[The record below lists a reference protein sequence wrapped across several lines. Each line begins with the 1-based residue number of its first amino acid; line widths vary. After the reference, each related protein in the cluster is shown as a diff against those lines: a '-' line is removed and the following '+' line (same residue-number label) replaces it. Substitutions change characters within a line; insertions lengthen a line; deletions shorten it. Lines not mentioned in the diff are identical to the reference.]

1 MSAISP
7 TTRRW
12 MSPPPRYDTPH
23 IARDGSSTTLT
34 PYLTLPYILSLTWL
48 AYPIISLLFVALRL
62 AISSGSAQDSVADA
76 KTNLLASCAA
86 AEKAATTAASLPR
99 YMAVGTNK
107 MIAAS
112 INLTMNAARATLVLS
127 LTIMEAIINFVID
140 IYRSTFLCFVE
151 LVVRGG
157 LAILISAVQEINDFL
172 SSTFSTIRTSI
183 QDSIS
188 SINSAIQ
195 TAIDGINDVNPFSDI
210 SAPQFDVPDLSILDN
225 VTLPDSVQQA
235 LTNLNSTLPTVDQI
249 KDTINDFINT
259 PFEELK
265 ADINNTF
272 AGLDYDS
279 QALFVPEQQTL
290 SFCNDMD
297 TSVVDDLGRDLVKI
311 TKIGIILLVVL
322 ALLLLAAHC
331 ALEWYKWR
339 CLQQHLEYTRQ
350 AWVTDPTMNN
360 AVRNGEAPTMRMTNH
375 NLLILAGSQQH
386 PLLTRISNQLAA
398 LLKLTPAQH
407 TNLQWFFH
415 YVFHPPVLAVFLIGF
430 LGLLSVQIQLLAI
443 RPIEDRYSAQVAS
456 SVSDFSNT
464 IATSMNASM
473 YNQSSFYANQINTQ
487 VNSTQTTINDGLFG
501 WVNGTT
507 TTLNT
512 TLNDFYSDVQ
522 NAISTVFN
530 GTVLEDSMQEFI
542 YCLIGSKVEAIE
554 TALTFL
560 HDNLVINIPTMNE
573 SALVL
578 SQQQVDEASA
588 PIAAAAV
595 GDGTDDNQ
603 GLVGKVVARYV
614 ESLKK
619 ERLMFAIFI
628 ALWGLVVVIA
638 ILIILWHSYVK
649 PRLDEKKRTK
659 FKNEHREFAS
669 FVTPYKS
676 DAAPAPAYTDSSTVV
691 TEKNI
696 AGVGAG
702 AGEKTFKPG
711 GFFKFNLRSRTT
723 NRSTTYPHE
732 HHLQHSWDS
741 LLDSTAER
749 DANKSKEESSGP
761 SRLMMNIGKSRK
773 LKAIGSKAG
782 RERFVSD
789 EERARERERE
799 AAAAV
804 AGDDDSNEGGGWM
817 KRLTNAFSFRGKSTG
832 EDESRKNAD
841 DNDSDSWGAT
851 QSSASGLGKR
861 KRPNLTIRTS
871 LSNQAFA
878 KISRNRLPT
887 ASENVPPPSTTRPT
901 AAGARIGLGNQTPTQ
916 QGSQAPRV
924 QNYPPSAWSVSP
936 DSPIPRTPKP
946 PKTLPWLQMQNPAS
960 TAGKRMNRV
969 KSHKPRIYRHRPG
982 SPASPRP
989 VDAQHPAGP
998 GGGGLFSPLSAG
1010 GAGAAGI
1017 RAFPMPAT
1025 PRAAA
1030 TVTPAAQLQT
1040 PFTAQTTQTSQSGV
1054 PSYYYNY
1061 SSSLPHY
1068 AGRESLLPENPFS
1081 DPRKGHGAEGHRRT
1095 SSVPLQNVSSGI
1107 ETTAPLRTRARHGS
1121 VTTPIAPVAGGNLAP
1136 SKPGE
1141 VEDPFRTP
1149 FDDDARVIPENWP
1162 QPPTSK
1168 GNIGAGVGP
1177 RNPKSPTTPGA
1188 GTYSA
1193 NPFSPRAF

>member
-7 TTRRW
+7 ITRRW
-12 MSPPPRYDTPH
+12 MSPPPHYDTPH

-48 AYPIISLLFVALRL
+48 AYPMSSLLFVAFRL

-76 KTNLLASCAA
+76 KATLLASCAA

-107 MIAAS
+107 MIAES
-112 INLTMNAARATLVLS
+112 INLMMNAARATLVLS
-127 LTIMEAIINFVID
+127 LTIVEAIINFVID

-157 LAILISAVQEINDFL
+157 LSILIGAVQEINDFL

-183 QDSIS
+183 QNSIS

-195 TAIDGINDVNPFSDI
+195 TAIKGINDVNPFSDI
-210 SAPQFDVPDLSILDN
+210 SAPQFNVPDLSILDN

-235 LTNLNSTLPTVDQI
+235 LTNLNSTLPTLDQVRDTI
-249 KDTINDFINT
+249 KDFVDT

-272 AGLDYDS
+272 AGLNYDP

-290 SFCNDMD
+290 SFCDDMD

-360 AVRNGEAPTMRMTNH
+360 AVRDGEPPAMRMTNH
-375 NLLILAGSQQH
+375 NLLVLAGSQQH

-443 RPIEDRYSAQVAS
+443 HPIEKRYSAQVAS

-473 YNQSSFYANQINTQ
+473 YNQSAFYANQVNAQ

-522 NAISTVFN
+522 NAISTVLN
-530 GTVLEDSMQEFI
+530 GTVLEDPVQEFI
-542 YCLIGSKVEAIE
+542 RCIIGTKVEAIE
-554 TALTFL
+554 NALTFL

-578 SQQQVDEASA
+578 SQQDVDEASA

-595 GDGTDDNQ
+595 GDGTDNNQ

-619 ERLMFAIFI
+619 ERLMFAVFI
-628 ALWGLVVVIA
+628 ALWGLVVLIA

-659 FKNEHREFAS
+659 FRNEHREFAS
-669 FVTPYKS
+669 FVAPYKS
-676 DAAPAPAYTDSSTVV
+676 DAAPAPAYTDSSTIVA
-691 TEKNI
+691 EKNI

-702 AGEKTFKPG
+702 AGEKASQPG
-711 GFFKFNLRSRTT
+711 GFFKFNLRSLTT
-723 NRSTTYPHE
+723 NRSTTYAHE
-732 HHLQHSWDS
+732 HHPQRSWDS

-749 DANKSKEESSGP
+749 DANKSKETSSGP
-761 SRLMMNIGKSRK
+761 SRLMMNIGKPRK
-773 LKAIGSKAG
+773 LTAIGSKAG

-799 AAAAV
+799 AAAAI
-804 AGDDDSNEGGGWM
+804 AGDDDTNEGGGWM
-817 KRLTNAFSFRGKSTG
+817 KRLTNAFNFRSKSTS
-832 EDESRKNAD
+832 EDESRESAD
-841 DNDSDSWGAT
+841 DNGSDSWDST
-851 QSSASGLGKR
+851 QSSATELGKR

-878 KISRNRLPT
+878 KVSRDRLPT
-887 ASENVPPPSTTRPT
+887 ASENVPPPSTTRLT
-901 AAGARIGLGNQTPTQ
+901 APRTRVGIGNQTPTQ
-916 QGSQAPRV
+916 QGSQAPLV

-936 DSPIPRTPKP
+936 TPRTPKP
-946 PKTLPWLQMQNPAS
+946 PKTLPWLQMHNPAS

-969 KSHKPRIYRHRPG
+969 RSHKSRINRRG
-982 SPASPRP
+982 TGLPASPRP
-989 VDAQHPAGP
+989 VDAQHSTGP
-998 GGGGLFSPLSAG
+998 RRGGLFSPRSAG

-1017 RAFPMPAT
+1017 GAFPMPAT

-1030 TVTPAAQLQT
+1030 TVTPAAQVQT

-1081 DPRKGHGAEGHRRT
+1081 DPRKKLGAEGHRRT
-1095 SSVPLQNVSSGI
+1095 SSVPLQNVSSVVG
-1107 ETTAPLRTRARHGS
+1107 TTAPLRMRARHGS
-1121 VTTPIAPVAGGNLAP
+1121 VTTPIAPVAGGNSAP
-1136 SKPGE
+1136 SKSGKT
-1141 VEDPFRTP
+1141 EDPFRTP

-1162 QPPTSK
+1162 QPPTST
-1168 GNIGAGVGP
+1168 GIMSIDVGP

-1188 GTYSA
+1188 ATYSA